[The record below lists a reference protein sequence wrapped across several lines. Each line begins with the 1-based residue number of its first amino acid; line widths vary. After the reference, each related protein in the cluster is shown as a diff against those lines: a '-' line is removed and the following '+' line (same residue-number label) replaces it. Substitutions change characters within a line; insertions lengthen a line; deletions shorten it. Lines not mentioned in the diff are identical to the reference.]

1 MFVPCPKIPT
11 LPLTRSLYA
20 DDTALSL
27 NPGLANSM
35 DTNTSTV
42 SLNPDAALSVDT
54 CSVVDGLPRPRT
66 S

>member
-1 MFVPCPKIPT
+1 
-11 LPLTRSLYA
+11 
-20 DDTALSL
+20 
-27 NPGLANSM
+27 M

-42 SLNPDAALSVDT
+42 SLDPDAALSMDTNASTFSLNPDAALSVDT